1 MSNESRITC
10 EVIKDLLPLYV
21 DEVLSDD
28 SRALV
33 ETHIESCEDCKRYH
47 DRLLKSEKTV
57 KAAQENANS
66 NETNEKAQAALRKIN
81 NTIKTRRFKTIV
93 ITVVLIFAILSG
105 LYYTVC
111 VKESYV
117 PYGESGIYVKD
128 EKIMTDYYYRS
139 YGFDC
144 PDRETL
150 FIFLSRT
157 AFDKKHYNKGITI
170 DLVSLDEESLTTYDE
185 ETWTK
190 STIKEIY
197 YVPEEIASEYKK
209 SIRYGK
215 FWNDSDLDPYADQ
228 SDHEY
233 MKKMHEA
240 YVEANKDKV
249 EQIKRDS
256 VMIWKKE

>member
-1 MSNESRITC
+1 MSKESRVTC
-10 EVIKDLLPLYV
+10 DVIKDLLPLYV
-21 DEVLSDD
+21 DDVLSDD

-33 ETHIESCEDCKRYH
+33 EAHIESCEGCKSYH
-47 DRLLKSEKTV
+47 DKLLTSEKAV
-57 KAAQENANS
+57 EAAQKSANS
-66 NETNEKAQAALRKIN
+66 NETNEKAQVALRKIN
-81 NTIKTRRFKTIV
+81 NTIKTRRFKTILV
-93 ITVVLIFAILSG
+93 TTALILAILSG

-117 PYGESGIYVKD
+117 PYGESGIYVED
-128 EKIMTDYYYRS
+128 GKIRTDYYYGS
-139 YGFDC
+139 YEFDC

-157 AFDKKHYNKGITI
+157 AYDKKHSNKGITI

-228 SDHEY
+228 SDHEN

-249 EQIKRDS
+249 EQLKKDS
-256 VMIWKKE
+256 VLIWKAE